1 MPRFRRKHRG
11 ERRSSLDEII
21 DLTTDPSAADPRA
34 GGSRRSSA
42 VWGMPGACPRCGDYG
57 YLDHIDL
64 INEVMLQHCP
74 TCWHRW
80 KVSKAETL
88 SH

>member
-1 MPRFRRKHRG
+1 MALFRRKQDTESPLSHV
-11 ERRSSLDEII
+11 I
-21 DLTTDPSAADPRA
+21 DLTNQPVESTP
-34 GGSRRSSA
+34 GL
-42 VWGMPGACPRCGDYG
+42 VWGMPSSCPNCDDFG

-80 KVSKAETL
+80 EISKTETEEPATA
-88 SH
+88 